1 MLSPQVLVTFFSH
14 VSIPDVKK
22 DAMTMGI
29 SEDISSAE
37 EENYAED
44 DYETSLD
51 DDISTP
57 S

>member
-1 MLSPQVLVTFFSH
+1 
-14 VSIPDVKK
+14 
-22 DAMTMGI
+22 MTMGI

-44 DYETSLD
+44 DYRTSLD